1 MERVRKM
8 YELASKYG
16 QYVWHKRGW
25 RKRLVERVRKM
36 YGLASKYGS
45 VCMA

>member
-1 MERVRKM
+1 MSWLV
-8 YELASKYG
+8 STG